1 MKKRILSLLCGLAM
15 LVAMLPVSAF
25 AADAS
30 WADSAV
36 SALDGIYGSGV
47 FSADD
52 GEMTHG
58 DAKTI
63 AEKAGWS
70 TYKINSDSDVKLT
83 RADACEV
90 LADVFDL
97 PIGSKTAIE
106 YLYGQNIV
114 NGKGPNDLAENDPV
128 TAAEFSV
135 LTYRVLNAVGGGM
148 GSDTGLKPGTDEYF
162 EWMYLAA
169 RKCVTLEVYANAK
182 DTAIKDVTMKTVDKD
197 GKDVGEK
204 TGEAL
209 WNAWVARLNALTKK
223 SPTLNYNGDAKLL
236 DAVKMIVAAY
246 APETIFSDV
255 PAGSPY
261 YDGVM
266 YLFDRAIIT
275 GNGDGSFAPD

>member
-36 SALDGIYGSGV
+36 SALNGIYGSGV

-97 PIGSKTAIE
+97 PVTSDQTAIE
-106 YLYGQNIV
+106 YLYEQNIIS
-114 NGKGPNDLAENDPV
+114 G
-128 TAAEFSV
+128 TADGTLNAAGSVSFAEFAV

-148 GSDTGLKPGTDEYF
+148 GSKE
-162 EWMYLAA
+162 
-169 RKCVTLEVYANAK
+169 N
-182 DTAIKDVTMKTVDKD
+182 
-197 GKDVGEK
+197 
-204 TGEAL
+204 
-209 WNAWVARLNALTKK
+209 
-223 SPTLNYNGDAKLL
+223 
-236 DAVKMIVAAY
+236 
-246 APETIFSDV
+246 
-255 PAGSPY
+255 
-261 YDGVM
+261 
-266 YLFDRAIIT
+266 
-275 GNGDGSFAPD
+275 

>member
-1 MKKRILSLLCGLAM
+1 M